1 MARRMAAGVNVRSV
15 DTIRDR
21 GDVYAI
27 SPQPTGGWWS
37 QLLPLVAA
45 AVT

>member
-21 GDVYAI
+21 GDVYTI
-27 SPQPTGGWWS
+27 SPQPTGGQWS
-37 QLLPLVAA
+37 RLLPLVAA

>member
-1 MARRMAAGVNVRSV
+1 MVRRMAVGVNVRSV

-21 GDVYAI
+21 VDVYTI
-27 SPQPTGGWWS
+27 SPQPTGGQWS

>member
-1 MARRMAAGVNVRSV
+1 MAWRIAVGVNVRSM

-27 SPQPTGGWWS
+27 SPQPTGGQWS
-37 QLLPLVAA
+37 RLLPLVAA